1 MKQFSGS
8 LKGYLKL
15 ESTMTELRELTPH
28 SAVPAE
34 QSRRNSRQRHLLR
47 TFLPEMVRLERLLAE
62 APDVVSVGM
71 LARVALKQID
81 LPIYRIDL
89 GSDAPDAPVVLLVG
103 GVHGLERIGS
113 EVIMAWLRNL
123 LARVS
128 WDSHLQSLLKKV
140 RITLL
145 PILNPGGMYLNQ
157 RSNPNG
163 VDLMRNAPITA
174 QDRSAFLLGGQ
185 RFSSRLPWFTGDPEQ
200 GMEAENQALESVIA
214 DLLPGRPFSVALD
227 CHSGFGWQDQI
238 WFPYAYRRRP
248 MRRIASVMAL
258 KLIWEQAWPEHNYR
272 FEPQSRH
279 YLTHGDLWDYFY
291 KKINRSGEGAFIPLT
306 LELGSWRWIKKRPR
320 QLLRLD
326 GFFNPLVPHRHR
338 RVLRS
343 HLTFIDFL
351 LSAAANHENWLP
363 LGDEESMLRE
373 AAIAHWYRDHH

>member
-1 MKQFSGS
+1 
-8 LKGYLKL
+8 
-15 ESTMTELRELTPH
+15 MTELRALTPH
-28 SAVPAE
+28 AAIPAE
-34 QSRRNSRQRHLLR
+34 QATRDSRQRRLLR
-47 TFLPEMVRLERLLAE
+47 SFLPELVQLERVLAE
-62 APDVVSVGM
+62 APDQVRTSVVGRIPVKDM
-71 LARVALKQID
+71 N
-81 LPIYRIDL
+81 LPIYRAEL
-89 GSDAPDAPVVLLVG
+89 GSTRPDAPSVLVVG

-113 EVIMAWLRNL
+113 QVVIAWLSSL
-123 LARVS
+123 LARMG
-128 WDSHLQSLLKKV
+128 WDENCRQLLEKV
-140 RITLL
+140 HITLL

-185 RFSSRLPWFTGDPEQ
+185 RLSPRLPWYIGDPEQ
-200 GMEAENQALESVIA
+200 GMEAENLALESVIRE
-214 DLLPGRPFSVALD
+214 LLPGRPFSLSLD

-258 KLIWEQAWPEHNYR
+258 KLIWEQAYPNHDYR

-291 KKINRSGEGAFIPLT
+291 KQVNRGQDGVFLPLT
-306 LELGSWRWIKKRPR
+306 LEMGSWRWIRKRPR

-326 GFFNPLVPHRHR
+326 GLFNPQAPHRHR

-343 HLTFIDFL
+343 HLTWMDFL
-351 LSAAANHENWLP
+351 VNAAASHENWLP
-363 LGDEESMLRE
+363 AQEEEAMLRE
-373 AAIAHWYRDHH
+373 AAIMHWYREVQ

>member
-1 MKQFSGS
+1 
-8 LKGYLKL
+8 
-15 ESTMTELRELTPH
+15 MTELRELTPH
-28 SAVPAE
+28 TAIARE
-34 QSRRNSRQRHLLR
+34 QASRDGRQRRLLR
-47 TFLPEMVRLERLLAE
+47 TFLPELVSLERLLAE
-62 APDVVSVGM
+62 APAQVTTQLVDH
-71 LARVALKQID
+71 VALRELS
-81 LPIYRIDL
+81 LPIYRADI
-89 GSDAPDAPVVLLVG
+89 GSTEPDAPVVLLVG

-113 EVIMAWLRNL
+113 QVVMAWFRTL
-123 LARVS
+123 LARMS
-128 WDSHLQSLLKKV
+128 WDQHLTQLLQKV

-185 RFSSRLPWFTGDPEQ
+185 RLSPRLPWYIGDPEQ
-200 GMEAENQALESVIA
+200 GMEAENRALERVIRE
-214 DLLPGRPFSVALD
+214 LLPGRPFSVALD

-258 KLIWEQAWPEHNYR
+258 KLIWEQSYPDHDYR

-291 KKINRSGEGAFIPLT
+291 KQINRETAGVFLPLT
-306 LELGSWRWIKKRPR
+306 LEMGSWRWIRKRPR

-326 GFFNPLVPHRHR
+326 GLFNPLVPHRHK

-343 HLTFIDFL
+343 HLTWMDFL
-351 LSAAANHENWLP
+351 VSAAASHEAWLP
-363 LGDEESMLRE
+363 VREEESMLRE
-373 AAIAHWYRDHH
+373 AAIMHWYRDAQ

>member
-1 MKQFSGS
+1 
-8 LKGYLKL
+8 
-15 ESTMTELRELTPH
+15 MTELRDLTPH
-28 SAVPAE
+28 TSITQE
-34 QSRRNSRQRHLLR
+34 QASRDGRQRRLLR
-47 TFLPEMVRLERLLAE
+47 TFLPELVGLERLLAE
-62 APDVVSVGM
+62 APE
-71 LARVALKQID
+71 LVATQVIERIAMKDLL
-81 LPIYRIDL
+81 LPIYRVDI
-89 GSDAPDAPVVLLVG
+89 GSSRPDVPAVLIVG

-113 EVIMAWLRNL
+113 QVVMAWLKSL
-123 LARVS
+123 LARVT
-128 WDSHLQSLLKKV
+128 WDEHLAGLLQKV

-185 RFSSRLPWFTGDPEQ
+185 RISPRLPWYTGDPEQ
-200 GMEAENQALESVIA
+200 GMEPENQALEAVIEG
-214 DLLPGRPFSVALD
+214 LLPGRPFSVALD
-227 CHSGFGWQDQI
+227 CHSGFGMQDQI

-258 KLIWEQAWPEHNYR
+258 KLIWEQAYPNHDYR

-291 KKINRSGEGAFIPLT
+291 KQVNRENAGVFLPLT
-306 LELGSWRWIKKRPR
+306 LEMGSWRWIRKRPR

-326 GFFNPLVPHRHR
+326 GFFNPLVPHRHK

-343 HLTFIDFL
+343 HLAWMDFL
-351 LSAAANHENWLP
+351 VNAAASHENWLP
-363 LGDEESMLRE
+363 VREEESMLRE
-373 AAIAHWYRDHH
+373 AAIMHWYRDSH

>member
-1 MKQFSGS
+1 
-8 LKGYLKL
+8 
-15 ESTMTELRELTPH
+15 MTELRALTPH
-28 SAVPAE
+28 AAIPAE
-34 QSRRNSRQRHLLR
+34 QATRDSRQRRLLR
-47 TFLPEMVRLERLLAE
+47 TFLPEMVKLERTLAE
-62 APDVVSVGM
+62 APGWVSTQVVE
-71 LARVALKQID
+71 RVALKD
-81 LPIYRIDL
+81 VTVPIYRADL
-89 GSDAPDAPVVLLVG
+89 GSDSPNVPAFLLVG

-113 EVIMAWLRNL
+113 QVVIAWLRNL
-123 LARVS
+123 LSRLK
-128 WDSHLQSLLKKV
+128 WDQHLRELLEKV
-140 RITLL
+140 HITVL

-185 RFSSRLPWFTGDPEQ
+185 RLSPRLPWYIGDPEQ
-200 GMEAENQALESVIA
+200 GMEPENRALEGVINS
-214 DLLPGRPFSVALD
+214 LLPGRPFSLALD

-258 KLIWEQAWPEHNYR
+258 KVIWEQAYPNHDYR

-291 KKINRSGEGAFIPLT
+291 KQVNRHSEGAFIPLT
-306 LELGSWRWIKKRPR
+306 LEMGSWRWIRKRPR

-326 GFFNPLVPHRHR
+326 GLFNPLVPHRHQ

-343 HLTFIDFL
+343 HLPLLDFL
-351 LSAAANHENWLP
+351 ASAAASHDHWLP
-363 LGDEESMLRE
+363 VSEEASMLRE
-373 AAIAHWYRDHH
+373 AAIMHWYRDNR